1 MKIGSLIVTMLA
13 AVLLMDWAGEGK
25 ASTIEGDPLSETIA
39 QYSPAQLKEIIG
51 KTEPQD
57 VTDLFLLLPDT
68 DFLLYFNFTV
78 EQRKELIQK
87 GKTAFAFTGGDIELE
102 MDVENG
108 YLASGYEGG
117 WEMFAKKVDG
127 VWWIAVYENN
137 CGEYCGTIQAK
148 TYTFDAGKLVRHE
161 HANLAGYQDV
171 WLELFFGLRPIVP
184 GAAEASK
191 RNLEGERDGCRAVQ
205 TSARRQDHHHV
216 HRSRSLPGSR
226 YSRIRRKGNHKGNL
240 AVIFRIKDEFEGRRM
255 RHGQSCRTWGKHP
268 PQPREHFDEGRN
280 DAGLLDFTY

>member
-171 WLELFFGLRPIVP
+171 WLELFLDFGLLSPAQQKQANEIWKEN
-184 GAAEASK
+184 GMAAVLF
-191 RNLEGERDGCRAVQ
+191 RLPRDGKTITMYIEAGPYLEAGIPESAVKEITKEIWQ
-205 TSARRQDHHHV
+205 
-216 HRSRSLPGSR
+216 
-226 YSRIRRKGNHKGNL
+226 
-240 AVIFRIKDEFEGRRM
+240 
-255 RHGQSCRTWGKHP
+255 
-268 PQPREHFDEGRN
+268 
-280 DAGLLDFTY
+280 